1 MTRTAAQA
9 AKILGTTTDAVK
21 AWAWEFR
28 DNLSSGANPKKG
40 KPRQFTDTDILALM
54 HVAMYWEEKPDI
66 EHIRIGLNR
75 EDYFDESYVELLHR
89 NTPILQE
96 IPNEINED
104 WTHGIVLDGGGLGG
118 DFGEYLELARSYR
131 RSAEALLD
139 SALQTRDAHGFGF
152 PVLYAFRHVLELY
165 LKILGQ
171 VEERTHSL
179 AVCVR
184 AVEKLHSAKLKGGKL
199 PEPIRGWILE
209 FDKIDPEG
217 TTFRYVDDDAKTLR
231 SAECW
236 LDFRHL
242 KFVMGE
248 VFKPLDAA
256 IRKSGAQGQPS
267 TPKRSSVKN

>member
-54 HVAMYWEEKPDI
+54 HVATYWEENPDI
-66 EHIRIGLNR
+66 EHIRIGLNG
-75 EDYFDESYVELLHR
+75 EDYFDESNIELLHR
-89 NTPILQE
+89 NTPIMQE
-96 IPNEINED
+96 IPSEINEE
-104 WTHGIVLDGGGLGG
+104 WTHGVVLDGGAFGG
-118 DFGEYLELARSYR
+118 DYGERLELARSYR
-131 RSAEALLD
+131 RSAEALLE
-139 SALQTRDAHGFGF
+139 SALEARDARGFGF

-165 LKILGQ
+165 LKILGE

-179 AVCVR
+179 VFCLR
-184 AVEKLHSAKLKGGKL
+184 AVEKLHATKLKNGKL

-242 KFVMGE
+242 KFVMAE